1 MFFFFFCKLLD
12 VFLYLCDVLCS
23 LFRVLRHFFF
33 SYYKLTKENFNSTE
47 NKRFLEIA
55 EMLLTHFL
63 WERFEPFIDVTLY
76 CQINSER
83 FVYVL
88 FCISINFYSSQRQ
101 LLDQLPTQNSAPSNF
116 TLTSTIQH
124 RTNYSQWSSLL
135 YLEIRGLRRT
145 ISVIMS
151 SNIYLSMLNSL
162 WFESED

>member
-1 MFFFFFCKLLD
+1 MFFFFFVSFWMSFCIFVTYCVRCSVFCVTFFSHIISWQKKISIQLKTNGSWKLLKC
-12 VFLYLCDVLCS
+12 YLL
-23 LFRVLRHFFF
+23 
-33 SYYKLTKENFNSTE
+33 
-47 NKRFLEIA
+47 I
-55 EMLLTHFL
+55 FL

-83 FVYVL
+83 FVHIL
-88 FCISINFYSSQRQ
+88 IWFSINFYSSQRQ

>member
-1 MFFFFFCKLLD
+1 MSLEECFFFFCKLLD

-23 LFRVLRHFFF
+23 LFHVLRHFFF

-83 FVYVL
+83 FVQCSCTYLYFYKFL
-88 FCISINFYSSQRQ
+88 FISAATVGPATNTKFCPLEFHANINNS
-101 LLDQLPTQNSAPSNF
+101 TQNK
-116 TLTSTIQH
+116 L
-124 RTNYSQWSSLL
+124 
-135 YLEIRGLRRT
+135 
-145 ISVIMS
+145 
-151 SNIYLSMLNSL
+151 LSMIITSV
-162 WFESED
+162 S

>member
-1 MFFFFFCKLLD
+1 MSLEECFFFCKLLD

-83 FVYVL
+83 FVHVL
-88 FCISINFYSSQRQ
+88 IWFSINFYSSQRQ

-124 RTNYSQWSSLL
+124 RTNYSQ
-135 YLEIRGLRRT
+135 
-145 ISVIMS
+145 
-151 SNIYLSMLNSL
+151 
-162 WFESED
+162 

>member
-1 MFFFFFCKLLD
+1 MD

-23 LFRVLRHFFF
+23 LFHVLRHFFF
-33 SYYKLTKENFNSTE
+33 SYYKLTKESFNSTE

-83 FVYVL
+83 FVHVL
-88 FCISINFYSSQRQ
+88 ICISINFYSSQRQ

-145 ISVIMS
+145 ISVIMN
-151 SNIYLSMLNSL
+151 SNIYLSMFNSL